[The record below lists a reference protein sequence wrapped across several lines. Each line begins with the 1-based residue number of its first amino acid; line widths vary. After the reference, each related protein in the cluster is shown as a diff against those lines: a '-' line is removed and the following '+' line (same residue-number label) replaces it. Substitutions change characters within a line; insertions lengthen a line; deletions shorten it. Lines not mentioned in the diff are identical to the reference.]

1 MNNRIMKRI
10 FVLLV
15 VTIIGMTQSVKS
27 QNVAVKSNVLA
38 DAFLNPNLGIWY
50 EFQSFINNY
59 RLKEVERL
67 QSEAIQRKQKYPRRK
82 LSFMLDSVIIAVI
95 SEQKKWQRTIPFH

>member
-1 MNNRIMKRI
+1 MNFNR
-10 FVLLV
+10 
-15 VTIIGMTQSVKS
+15 
-27 QNVAVKSNVLA
+27 
-38 DAFLNPNLGIWY
+38 
-50 EFQSFINNY
+50 FINNY

-95 SEQKKWQRTIPFH
+95 SEQKNGKERSRFH